1 MLYSESHNELESKV
15 RGDNM
20 KLKNLIITGILMT
33 TMIFAGCGG
42 ESETAKVTKEK
53 SPEIQAAWDD
63 ILGEESSEPDDEKSD
78 VDDEDDEDAE
88 NEEDSENVEESTDD
102 ISEDE
107 EEKEGSG
114 KPDTSWYENNGD
126 VITTGIFT
134 VGTDIEEG
142 SYTLTNIDDDGATEV
157 VIFESID
164 NYLGYYRTD
173 PRFTVGEENDAINA
187 NSYYTEYLWPDE
199 SCTINLED
207 GNILKLDNTRTTI
220 VNEGNG
226 KNAFKLGK
234 GKTLKQG
241 IYSSSQIEPG
251 TYIITSSG
259 KADDCNNTYV
269 AFFENNSAYKKF
281 KSADASTIGKFDTA
295 ISQNAM
301 FDTYAKSDDPC
312 MINMTEDSILYVEYD
327 DCYIQKVTMNWS
339 K

>member
-1 MLYSESHNELESKV
+1 
-15 RGDNM
+15 M
-20 KLKNLIITGILMT
+20 KLRNLMITGALMT

-42 ESETAKVTKEK
+42 KSESAKAIKEK

-63 ILGEESSEPDDEKSD
+63 ILGDESSEREDDESD
-78 VDDEDDEDAE
+78 VDE
-88 NEEDSENVEESTDD
+88 NEEDSEDVEESTDD
-102 ISEDE
+102 ISDDEDD
-107 EEKEGSG
+107 EKEGSG
-114 KPDTSWYENNGD
+114 KPDTSWYEDNGD

-134 VGTDIEEG
+134 VGTDIEAG

-157 VIFESID
+157 VIFEGID

-187 NSYYTEYLWPDE
+187 NSYYTEYLWPEE

-220 VNEGNG
+220 VNEENS
-226 KNAFKLGK
+226 KNTFKLGK
-234 GKTLKQG
+234 GKILKQG

-251 TYIITSSG
+251 VYIVTSSG
-259 KADDCNNTYV
+259 GADDYNNTYI
-269 AFFENNSAYKKF
+269 ALFENNSAYKKF
-281 KSADASTIGKFDTA
+281 KSADASTIGEFDTA
-295 ISQNAM
+295 ISQNAI

-312 MINMTEDSILYVEYD
+312 MITMTEDSVLYVEYD

>member
-1 MLYSESHNELESKV
+1 
-15 RGDNM
+15 M
-20 KLKNLIITGILMT
+20 KLRNLMITGILMT
-33 TMIFAGCGG
+33 TMIFTGCDGK
-42 ESETAKVTKEK
+42 SETAKVTKEK

-63 ILGEESSEPDDEKSD
+63 ILGEESSEQDDGESDAD
-78 VDDEDDEDAE
+78 VDEDEDDDEE
-88 NEEDSENVEESTDD
+88 NPENVDESTDD
-102 ISEDE
+102 ISEDEDNEE

-134 VGTDIEEG
+134 VGTDIEAG

-157 VIFESID
+157 AIFESID

-226 KNAFKLGK
+226 KNSFKLGK

-251 TYIITSSG
+251 TYIIMSSG
-259 KADDCNNTYV
+259 GADDYNNTYI
-269 AFFENNSAYKKF
+269 ALFENNSAYKKF
-281 KSADASTIGKFDTA
+281 KSADASTIGEFDTA

-312 MINMTEDSILYVEYD
+312 IINMTEDSILYVEYD

>member
-1 MLYSESHNELESKV
+1 
-15 RGDNM
+15 M
-20 KLKNLIITGILMT
+20 KMKNLIITGMLAAS
-33 TMIFAGCGG
+33 MIFAGCGG
-42 ESETAKVTKEK
+42 KSESAKVTKEK

-63 ILGEESSEPDDEKSD
+63 ILGEDTSEQEDDESD
-78 VDDEDDEDAE
+78 VDDENEENSEDAEELMDAISDDDEDDAE
-88 NEEDSENVEESTDD
+88 DDKES
-102 ISEDE
+102 
-107 EEKEGSG
+107 SG

-134 VGTDIEEG
+134 VGTDIEAG

-157 VIFESID
+157 AIFESID

-207 GNILKLDNTRTTI
+207 GNILKLDNTRTAI
-220 VNEGNG
+220 VNEENS
-226 KNAFKLGK
+226 KNTFKLGK
-234 GKTLKQG
+234 GKILKQG

-251 TYIITSSG
+251 IYIVTSSG
-259 KADDCNNTYV
+259 GADDYNNTYL
-269 AFFENNSAYKKF
+269 ALFENNSAYKKF
-281 KSADASTIGKFDTA
+281 KSADASTIGEFDTA
-295 ISQNAM
+295 ISQNAI

-312 MINMTEDSILYVEYD
+312 MITMTEDSVLYVDYD

>member
-1 MLYSESHNELESKV
+1 
-15 RGDNM
+15 M
-20 KLKNLIITGILMT
+20 KMKNLIITGILAAS
-33 TMIFAGCGG
+33 MIFAGCAGS
-42 ESETAKVTKEK
+42 EETAKVTKEK

-63 ILGEESSEPDDEKSD
+63 ILGDESSEQDDEYESE
-78 VDDEDDEDAE
+78 DDIEDDENEDK
-88 NEEDSENVEESTDD
+88 NEENSEDVEESTDD
-102 ISEDE
+102 ISDDEDDAE
-107 EEKEGSG
+107 DEKEGSD
-114 KPDTSWYENNGD
+114 KPDTSWYEDNGD

-134 VGTDIEEG
+134 VGTDIEAG

-157 VIFESID
+157 VIFEGID

-187 NSYYTEYLWPDE
+187 NAYYTEYLWPEE

-234 GKTLKQG
+234 GKILKQG

-251 TYIITSSG
+251 VYIMTSSG
-259 KADDCNNTYV
+259 GADDYNNTYI
-269 AFFENNSAYKKF
+269 ALFENNSAYKKF
-281 KSADASTIGKFDTA
+281 KSADASTIGEFDTA
-295 ISQNAM
+295 ISQNAI

-312 MINMTEDSILYVEYD
+312 MITMTEDSVLYVKYD

>member
-1 MLYSESHNELESKV
+1 
-15 RGDNM
+15 M
-20 KLKNLIITGILMT
+20 KLKKLMLTGVLVCGL
-33 TMIFAGCGG
+33 IFAGCGG

-312 MINMTEDSILYVEYD
+312 MITMTEDSILYVEYD